1 MALWDE
7 ECSSDG
13 SAFAV
18 SQSRFELLGS
28 FQSHFDAA
36 QRTVLPWWT
45 VQMTAIVDR
54 VGCWHLWLLV
64 GILLVQQNRSLQHF
78 GLPQQQLSSKNV
90 MRTSMLQHQHR
101 LNPLKATSQPARR
114 DSTMDFLKFS
124 VSPEVSLGAGLAGL
138 FIVLF
143 NRLFLAD
150 AQIDPLTSD
159 PMALAASDIQSRSD
173 ILAVMACSGLLLNV
187 LSEQDIVTK
196 ERDKVALAGYS
207 IAAPWIASKGKVDT
221 VHDADRDLD
230 DRRNKL
236 RWLLRSLLPAN
247 KSNETSIN
255 SNLITSVH
263 IFDRNLQLVAVS
275 GVVSI
280 ACAQQILRRNSPM
293 DASLDPTSILRQ
305 ALDENREIYLPDL
318 QVSTYPGIL

>member
-1 MALWDE
+1 
-7 ECSSDG
+7 
-13 SAFAV
+13 
-18 SQSRFELLGS
+18 
-28 FQSHFDAA
+28 
-36 QRTVLPWWT
+36 
-45 VQMTAIVDR
+45 MTATVDR

-78 GLPQQQLSSKNV
+78 GLPQQQHLSSKNV

-101 LNPLKATSQPARR
+101 INPLKATSQPARR

-138 FIVLF
+138 FIVPF

-150 AQIDPLTSD
+150 AQFDPLTSD

-207 IAAPWIASKGKVDT
+207 IATPWIASKRKVDT

-230 DRRNKL
+230 DRLNKL

-263 IFDRNLQLVAVS
+263 IFDRNLHLVAVS

-280 ACAQQILRRNSPM
+280 ACAQQILKRNSPVE
-293 DASLDPTSILRQ
+293 ASQDPTPILRQ

-318 QVSTYPGIL
+318 QVSNYPGILLSLCIVLLAFVELTRLRHSSFNI

>member
-1 MALWDE
+1 
-7 ECSSDG
+7 
-13 SAFAV
+13 
-18 SQSRFELLGS
+18 
-28 FQSHFDAA
+28 
-36 QRTVLPWWT
+36 
-45 VQMTAIVDR
+45 MTAIVDR

-78 GLPQQQLSSKNV
+78 GLPQQQHLSSKNV

-101 LNPLKATSQPARR
+101 INPLKATSQPARR

-150 AQIDPLTSD
+150 AQFDPLTSD
-159 PMALAASDIQSRSD
+159 PMALVASDIQSRSD

-187 LSEQDIVTK
+187 LSEQEIVTK

-207 IAAPWIASKGKVDT
+207 IATPWIASKRKVDT

-230 DRRNKL
+230 DRLNKL

-263 IFDRNLQLVAVS
+263 IFDHNLQLVAVS

-280 ACAQQILRRNSPM
+280 ACAQQTLKRNSTVE
-293 DASLDPTSILRQ
+293 ASQDPTPILRQ

-318 QVSTYPGIL
+318 QVSNYPGILLSLCIVLLAFVELTRLRHSSFNI